1 VILVTVSF
9 ASIAPKDM
17 NVTNALTNC
26 VQDVLRI
33 ALQQYAST
41 AVYHTVKIAT
51 MVWIVCDFA
60 TNVVNL
66 AVILVDYECAK
77 KGSATAM
84 AVSNYYRKIHW
95 LRNSDDCK
103 KKWDT

>member
-1 VILVTVSF
+1 
-9 ASIAPKDM
+9 M
-17 NVTNALTNC
+17 NVTNAMTNC
-26 VQDVLRI
+26 VQDVLRM
-33 ALQQYAST
+33 ALQQYAYT

-51 MVWIVCDFA
+51 MVWMGCDFA
-60 TNVVNL
+60 TNALNL
-66 AVILVDYECAK
+66 VVILADCECAK

-95 LRNSDDCK
+95 LSNSDDCK